1 LTVAEPVSVF
11 AARLPAEPQTINC
24 VHDQLERLWLAAD
37 HVPLPDRMAFDLAV
51 IETVT
56 NTIRHCVG
64 DPGPVEVGVELTAA
78 PLELLATIT
87 EYGAA
92 TPGVDSTVSP
102 GAGDEVMDGAQQH
115 LAESG
120 RGLAL
125 IQTLVSLGFERE
137 GTTNVWRLRRRTN
150 VPV

>member
-1 LTVAEPVSVF
+1 MDY
-11 AARLPAEPQTINC
+11 
-24 VHDQLERLWLAAD
+24 VHNQLERLWLAAD

-51 IETVT
+51 IETVS
-56 NTIRHCVG
+56 NTVRHGVG
-64 DPGPVEVGVELTAA
+64 DPGPVEVGIDLTAT
-78 PLELLATIT
+78 PIELLATIT

-92 TPGVDSTVSP
+92 EPRVDAAAYRDSM
-102 GAGDEVMDGAQQH
+102 DEVLDDAQQV

-120 RGLAL
+120 RGLAM

-137 GTTNVWRLRRRTN
+137 GTTNVWRLRRRTS

>member
-1 LTVAEPVSVF
+1 MAEPVSIC
-11 AARLPAEPQTINC
+11 AARLPAEPQTVDY
-24 VHDQLERLWLAAD
+24 VHDQLERLWLAAE
-37 HVPLPDRMAFDLAV
+37 HVPEPDRLAFDLAV

-56 NTIRHCVG
+56 NTIRHGVG
-64 DPGPVEVGVELTAA
+64 DPGPVEVGVELTAG

-92 TPGVDSTVSP
+92 TPEVRSTGSP
-102 GAGDEVMDGAQQH
+102 DTSEQVRDGGQPH

-137 GTTNVWRLRRRTN
+137 GTTNVWRLRRRTS